1 MADEP
6 VPMPGSRGDDDALRK
21 VTLVDYLL
29 HIAGLLFSMGLLSVV
44 ALIINYVKRDDAT
57 GTIYRSHMDWMIATF
72 WWTLFW
78 VVVSFVPSM
87 LLAVVSFGLLSFL
100 FVIPGLWYLYRM
112 VKGLLRLTDG
122 RPVP

>member
-57 GTIYRSHMDWMIATF
+57 GTI
-72 WWTLFW
+72 
-78 VVVSFVPSM
+78 
-87 LLAVVSFGLLSFL
+87 
-100 FVIPGLWYLYRM
+100 
-112 VKGLLRLTDG
+112 
-122 RPVP
+122 